1 MSKGHRLGGIVFA
14 LSLGLA
20 SSGIAHAQQGQPPA
34 GGPGILLGEV
44 DRCVNGTPTPV
55 ANVAVGVLGGNGN
68 MVRSDASGLF
78 ALALAP
84 GQYTI
89 QARADDG
96 AVANRPYVPV
106 ESNATLDIGVLAL
119 AGGCPEDLGAP
130 VPAPAQPTAQPTA
143 APTPAPTVAPPPATP
158 APTVAPA
165 PPTAVP
171 AQDQQMPSTDEQA
184 PADQSAPADQPP
196 VDDSGDMG

>member
-1 MSKGHRLGGIVFA
+1 MSNGYRLGGIVFA

-20 SSGIAHAQQGQPPA
+20 SLGVAHAQQGQPPA

-44 DRCVNGTPTPV
+44 DRCVNGTSTPV
-55 ANVAVGVLGGNGN
+55 ANVAVGVLGGNAS

-89 QARADDG
+89 QARSDDG
-96 AVANRPYVPV
+96 AIANRPYVPV
-106 ESNATLDIGVLAL
+106 EANATLDIGVLAL

-130 VPAPAQPTAQPTA
+130 VPPPAQPTAQPTV
-143 APTPAPTVAPPPATP
+143 APTPVPTAAPPPPTSVPSVAPP
-158 APTVAPA
+158 

-171 AQDQQMPSTDEQA
+171 VQDQQAPVDQQA
-184 PADQSAPADQPP
+184 PSDQPP
-196 VDDSGDMG
+196 MDDGGDAG

>member
-1 MSKGHRLGGIVFA
+1 MTKGYRLGGIVIA

-20 SSGIAHAQQGQPPA
+20 SLGVAHAQQGQPPA

-44 DRCVNGTPTPV
+44 DRCVNGTDTPV
-55 ANVAVGVLGGNGN
+55 PNVAVGVLGGNTN
-68 MVRSDASGLF
+68 MVRSDANGFF

-96 AVANRPYVPV
+96 AMANRPYVPV

-119 AGGCPEDLGAP
+119 AGGCGTDLGGP
-130 VPAPAQPTAQPTA
+130 VPTPAPAAQPTVAPTPVPTA
-143 APTPAPTVAPPPATP
+143 APPPPTAVPTVAPPP
-158 APTVAPA
+158 
-165 PPTAVP
+165 PTAVP
-171 AQDQQMPSTDEQA
+171 VTDQQAPTTDQSAPSDEQA
-184 PADQSAPADQPP
+184 PTDQPP
-196 VDDSGDMG
+196 AEDGGETG